1 MSTPDAAWQPAGP
14 ERLYVITGGRT
25 GQVADLDLVTL
36 IVSRSQPQPGMAPE
50 HAGILQMCHYPLSV
64 AEISAYLQL
73 PLSVVQVLLAD
84 LLAEH
89 RVESRAPVP
98 AASLPD
104 TELLLAVMHGL
115 SKL

>member
-1 MSTPDAAWQPAGP
+1 
-14 ERLYVITGGRT
+14 
-25 GQVADLDLVTL
+25 
-36 IVSRSQPQPGMAPE
+36 
-50 HAGILQMCHYPLSV
+50 
-64 AEISAYLQL
+64 
-73 PLSVVQVLLAD
+73 VVQVLLAD

-104 TELLLAVMHGL
+104 TELLLAEMHGL